1 MNGFLM
7 NQLSKTKE
15 YHTPTDKKPCLLK
28 QLHFPLRISFYH
40 QILRIIY
47 SGMRTAQQGKY
58 DSAYWIKQSMDVLA
72 AVESNGGK
80 VHLSGLDH
88 VRNTAGP
95 VVFIGNHMSTLET
108 FLLPCLIEPL
118 KEHTFIVK
126 ESLVTHPFFGPIMR
140 SRNPIVVSRKNA
152 KEDLKLVLQEG
163 TKKLQS
169 GQSLIIFPQ
178 STRSL
183 SLNRDIFNSLGV
195 KVAKKADVPVIPI
208 ALKTDFWGNGKLFRD
223 FGPVGASLD
232 IFLEFGEPMKTKG
245 PGKEEHERI
254 FNFISSRLEQWS
266 KPFPKNL
273 I

>member
-1 MNGFLM
+1 M
-7 NQLSKTKE
+7 NQLSKTNE
-15 YHTPTDKKPCLLK
+15 YHTPRDIKPCLLK

-47 SGMRTAQQGKY
+47 TGMRTAQQGKY
-58 DSAYWIKQSMDVLA
+58 DSAFWIKQSKDVLA

-80 VHLSGLDH
+80 VHLSGLDQ

-118 KEHTFIVK
+118 KDHTFIVK
-126 ESLVTHPFFGPIMR
+126 ESLVNNPFFGPIMR
-140 SRNPIVVSRKNA
+140 SRNPIIVLRENA
-152 KEDLKLVLQEG
+152 REDLKLVLQEG

-178 STRSL
+178 SSRSL
-183 SLNRDIFNSLGV
+183 SLNRDMFNSLGV
-195 KVAKKADVPVIPI
+195 KVARKADVPVIPI
-208 ALKTDFWGNGKLFRD
+208 AVKTDFWGNGKLFRD

-232 IFLEFGEPMKTKG
+232 IFLEFGEAMKIIG
-245 PGKEEHERI
+245 SGKEEHERI
-254 FNFISSRLEQWS
+254 LNFISSRLEQWT